1 MTETCQ
7 PKRNLSTQK
16 KPVIDFLRPIPDELF
31 MFSPSETSLT
41 MSEDQ
46 EMLSIEIDELLLL
59 RIKRRFSELNQEML
73 SVDPPEEQSFQA
85 VENENGHTFNLTE
98 TGHFSWEALSSP
110 AREGK
115 ANAGSPD
122 ESFTLFLSK
131 TSVTVSEDQDEMG
144 HIQSCQPVVNEN
156 GHKFNMTEGE
166 YNLWKDVLIQIISE
180 EAEVVRRQRS
190 EAREGKAKAASPAS
204 QELKTEGRS
213 STGNYARE
221 STDLESGSSSTQAGD
236 VPAER
241 TNLETQGGSSTAQNE
256 PLPNHQGLPGGCD
269 HTFGGGDHQ
278 VHKPQVNMR
287 SKLPEEKAKAGSPD
301 LPPGQDL
308 QDTVSKVNLWTSLAF
323 ISAPIFL
330 DREYY
335 KDRNSD
341 SYKLFDAFMIC
352 IILSFTGAFCAL
364 LIRNKPKLAVLRGCY
379 FLLSIVSMASAL
391 SILGYALFWKV

>member
-1 MTETCQ
+1 
-7 PKRNLSTQK
+7 
-16 KPVIDFLRPIPDELF
+16 
-31 MFSPSETSLT
+31 
-41 MSEDQ
+41 
-46 EMLSIEIDELLLL
+46 MLSG
-59 RIKRRFSELNQEML
+59 
-73 SVDPPEEQSFQA
+73 DPL
-85 VENENGHTFNLTE
+85 VE
-98 TGHFSWEALSSP
+98 
-110 AREGK
+110 
-115 ANAGSPD
+115 
-122 ESFTLFLSK
+122 
-131 TSVTVSEDQDEMG
+131 
-144 HIQSCQPVVNEN
+144 QSCQAVVNEN
-156 GHKFNMTEGE
+156 EHKFNMTEGE
-166 YNLWKDVLIQIISE
+166 YNLRKDMPEELKDVPTPIIPE
-180 EAEVVRRQRS
+180 RAEVVGRLRS

-221 STDLESGSSSTQAGD
+221 SSDLESGSSSTQAGD

-278 VHKPQVNMR
+278 VHKPQVNMLYQCRNELKDVLIPMCPRMAKVLGRLR
-287 SKLPEEKAKAGSPD
+287 SKVPEEKAKAGSPD
-301 LPPGQDL
+301 LPPSQDL

-352 IILSFTGAFCAL
+352 IILSFIGAFCAL
-364 LIRNKPKLAVLRGCY
+364 LIRNKPKLGVLRGCY